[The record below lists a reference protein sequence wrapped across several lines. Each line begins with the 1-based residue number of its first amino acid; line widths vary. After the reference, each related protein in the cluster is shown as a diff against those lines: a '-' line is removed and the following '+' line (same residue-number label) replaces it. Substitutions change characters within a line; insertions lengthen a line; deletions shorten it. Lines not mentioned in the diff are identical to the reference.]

1 MFGKNPLDLPQG
13 RKLSR
18 EEIAEA
24 LRLAITAELDAVNFY
39 LQLARAIEDERIKRV
54 FEDIAR
60 EEKTHM
66 GEFLALLKTLDE
78 EQVVELEKGEEEVEE
93 LTGLKPVQ
101 TKQGEN
107 TGGENPLED
116 PVKNLVKK
124 TVESSRQL
132 ISKLPVT
139 RIGRGVDSV
148 SIEVSKEGRLERII
162 IPLREVAVKFRVSQK
177 ALEAHQLQRGILE
190 APEATIAG
198 INLARQEEEILLQT
212 LLEKGVRVER
222 SDWSQP
228 GQAVIDVA
236 RAIVKLAS
244 LPGKPL
250 LLVVNPVDYTKLLVV
265 DSRTGLTDLDRIK
278 QIVSSIVYT
287 PLLPEGKS
295 IIIPVDP
302 DVLDVVYGGDAEVD
316 YIGPENGYHVY
327 RVWSTIAVRVRNPEY
342 IIILG

>member
-1 MFGKNPLDLPQG
+1 VYYLFGKNPLDLPQG

-148 SIEVSKEGRLERII
+148 SIEVSKEGRYR
-162 IPLREVAVKFRVSQK
+162 
-177 ALEAHQLQRGILE
+177 
-190 APEATIAG
+190 
-198 INLARQEEEILLQT
+198 
-212 LLEKGVRVER
+212 
-222 SDWSQP
+222 
-228 GQAVIDVA
+228 QAVYRGA
-236 RAIVKLAS
+236 R
-244 LPGKPL
+244 
-250 LLVVNPVDYTKLLVV
+250 
-265 DSRTGLTDLDRIK
+265 
-278 QIVSSIVYT
+278 
-287 PLLPEGKS
+287 
-295 IIIPVDP
+295 
-302 DVLDVVYGGDAEVD
+302 
-316 YIGPENGYHVY
+316 
-327 RVWSTIAVRVRNPEY
+327 
-342 IIILG
+342 